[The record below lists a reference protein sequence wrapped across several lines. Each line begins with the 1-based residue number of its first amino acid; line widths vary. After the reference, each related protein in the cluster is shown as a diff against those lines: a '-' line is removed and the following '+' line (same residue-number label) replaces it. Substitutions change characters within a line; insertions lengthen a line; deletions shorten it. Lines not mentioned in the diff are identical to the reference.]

1 VCGTTRLPPK
11 YQRKR
16 RTARKEP
23 SLPPLKRIEVQIGVR
38 KQGCMALI
46 HIPACVLRKADDGVG
61 VEWCEPLPF
70 AVE

>member
-1 VCGTTRLPPK
+1 
-11 YQRKR
+11 
-16 RTARKEP
+16 
-23 SLPPLKRIEVQIGVR
+23 VQIGVR

-46 HIPACVLRKADDGVG
+46 QIPACVLRKADDGVG